1 MKKINYRG
9 LSVLYNRTFVRKIIT
24 NRYKDFLEDFLHRN
38 NYATKESSVL
48 KILDTLYLEF
58 QKDYRC
64 EYVYK
69 NAITNK
75 ILLGRHSLNT
85 SALISEMNVR
95 NSKADIVI
103 FNGTSTV
110 YEIKT
115 ELDSLNRIDSQL
127 KDYLKCFDKIYIVTT
142 LEKIEKLKNRIPEK
156 IGLIEYTKKNTLKE
170 HKKAESNKEFI
181 DKEVLFSLFR
191 KNEMLNIIKK
201 VGSEI
206 PDVHPRYLREECK
219 KIFMKLDNK
228 EAHDIAVEEI
238 KKRKI
243 KKEQKEIVKKVPESL
258 KFFFLAENLNKKQCN
273 FIEEIISV

>member
-1 MKKINYRG
+1 MKKPNYKS
-9 LSVLYNRTFVRKIIT
+9 LSILYNRTFIRKIVT

-38 NYATKESSVL
+38 NYFIKETSIL
-48 KILDTLYLEF
+48 NILDILYSEF
-58 QKDYRC
+58 QKEYRC

-69 NAITNK
+69 NVITNK

-85 SALISEMNVR
+85 SVLISEMNIR

-127 KDYLKCFDKIYIVTT
+127 KNYLKCFDKIYIVTT
-142 LEKIEKLKNRIPEK
+142 LENIEKLKNRIPEK
-156 IGLIEYTKKNTLKE
+156 VGLIEYTRKNTLKE

-191 KNEMLNIIKK
+191 KNEMLNIVKK
-201 VGSEI
+201 IGLEI

-219 KIFMKLDNK
+219 KIFLKLDNK
-228 EAHDIAVEEI
+228 DAHDIAVEEI

-243 KKEQKEIVKKVPESL
+243 KKEQEEIVKKVPNSL
-258 KFFFLAENLNKKQCN
+258 KFFFLAENLNKKQC
-273 FIEEIISV
+273 EILSEML

>member
-1 MKKINYRG
+1 MKNYKS
-9 LSVLYNRTFVRKIIT
+9 LSILYNRTFVRKIIT
-24 NRYKDFLEDFLHRN
+24 NHYKDFLEDFLHRN
-38 NYATKESSVL
+38 NYVTKESSVL

-85 SALISEMNVR
+85 STLISELNVGK
-95 NSKADIVI
+95 SKADIVI

-115 ELDSLNRIDSQL
+115 ELDSLNRLETQL
-127 KDYLKCFDKIYIVTT
+127 EDYLKCFDKIYVVTT
-142 LEKIEKLKNRIPEK
+142 LENIKKLENRLSEK
-156 IGLIEYTKKNTLKE
+156 IGLIEYTKKYTLKE
-170 HKKAESNKEFI
+170 HKKAESNKRNI
-181 DKEVLFSLFR
+181 DKESLFSLFR

-201 VGSEI
+201 IGFEI
-206 PDVHPRYLREECK
+206 PDVHPRYLREECE
-219 KIFMKLDNK
+219 KIFLKLSNE
-228 EAHDIAVEEI
+228 EAHNIAIEEI

-243 KKEQKEIVKKVPESL
+243 KNEQKEIIEIAPESL
-258 KFFFLAENLNKKQCN
+258 KFFFLAENLNKKQCK
-273 FIEEIISV
+273 IIKDLLFS